1 MTRKE
6 ILDLLFQ
13 LQGRDQQLSG
23 QLKSLISTI
32 EDSMRLAAR
41 VNDPTQTF
49 KDAVL
54 VVYRSNQAKLPT
66 PPPYMGLVV
75 KVNGTPIGAEQFSIQ
90 KDELVFSL
98 PSQPKGVTSGGPLVD
113 SVGPFMEDLLLEKA
127 VTVSYE
133 HVGILETDVL
143 PLIGMF
149 PELEK
154 GEFVPRLQ
162 YWATALA
169 ALQGMAAGQFAATE
183 PQPDP
188 VEALSRGLH
197 KTRKTKKETTHGKET
212 I

>member
-6 ILDLLFQ
+6 ILDALFQ
-13 LQGRDQQLSG
+13 LQSRDQQLNG

-32 EDSMRLAAR
+32 EDGMRLAAR
-41 VNDPTQTF
+41 VNDPTQSF

-54 VVYRSNQAKLPT
+54 VVYRTNQAKLPT

-98 PSQPKGVTSGGPLVD
+98 PSQPKGVASGEPLVD

-197 KTRKTKKETTHGKET
+197 KTKKTKKEIPNGKET

>member
-6 ILDLLFQ
+6 ILDALFQ
-13 LQGRDQQLSG
+13 LQSRDQQLSG

-32 EDSMRLAAR
+32 EDGMRLAAR
-41 VNDPTQTF
+41 VNDPSQSF
-49 KDAVL
+49 KDVVL
-54 VVYRSNQAKLPT
+54 TVYRTNQAKLPT

-75 KVNGTPIGAEQFSIQ
+75 KVNGTTIGAEQFSIQ

-98 PSQPKGVTSGGPLVD
+98 PTQPKGATSGGPLTD
-113 SVGPFMEDLLLEKA
+113 SVGPFMEDLLSEKA
-127 VTVSYE
+127 VTVSYV
-133 HVGILETDVL
+133 HAGILESDVL
-143 PLIGMF
+143 PLIDMF

-188 VEALSRGLH
+188 VEALSRGLR
-197 KTRKTKKETTHGKET
+197 KEKKTKKEIPHGKD
-212 I
+212 